1 MTTARHLV
9 LSISA
14 SYLSSA
20 FLAYLYPLPPLPYP
34 YISRS
39 FTSIVRPSRTKRNKL
54 FSFSLSPSPISY
66 NQLWVQHSFEE
77 GRGGGRRGRERE
89 REEGESDYLPGWQQR
104 QPRLTFL
111 PTSILPSASRLH
123 IEPSPNHDR
132 GRSSV
137 SSLTLPPILDL
148 VELSIQS
155 VQTVSSSSTSAIILH
170 HHHHLLGDTT
180 PILLPKGN
188 RTWMETGRDCHRL
201 PPSFSSS
208 FSFTL
213 STAGRIIAT
222 QMIVQTIQHL
232 VVCSTRARTLL
243 SATRKVAATVLSRGS
258 GRGYVTLIA
267 GLDVPDGAD
276 TTSLFIHW
284 PVSWFTLRGLLMSW
298 GLVPTGL
305 RCGGGGCTGWLL
317 CGCWLAG
324 LGRGGG
330 GTGGVRGQGHGLAR
344 LEGDCNTSEG
354 LARLDNA
361 DRPPG
366 LLRDSS
372 SSGVPAS
379 PTLPRLSSEWSSSPS
394 PSASPSPS
402 PPSPMYLI
410 HFFLRLRTSNSRLVF
425 GVTFGSRQGCVRFV
439 WLRKINFWRA
449 LNVVL
454 LSFFL
459 SFLKLRRDEIFNRKC
474 VSLVRTTFEASQWK
488 VTSRIIIPTKRA
500 CGHSWS

>member
-14 SYLSSA
+14 SYFSSA

-39 FTSIVRPSRTKRNKL
+39 LTSIVRPSRTKRNKL

-77 GRGGGRRGRERE
+77 GLEGGRRGRERE
-89 REEGESDYLPGWQQR
+89 REEGESDYLPGWQQW

-170 HHHHLLGDTT
+170 HHHFLRDAT

-201 PPSFSSS
+201 PPSSS
-208 FSFTL
+208 FSFFTL
-213 STAGRIIAT
+213 LTAGRIIAT

-454 LSFFL
+454 LSLFVCLFF
-459 SFLKLRRDEIFNRKC
+459 F
-474 VSLVRTTFEASQWK
+474 
-488 VTSRIIIPTKRA
+488 
-500 CGHSWS
+500 

>member
-14 SYLSSA
+14 SYFSSA

-39 FTSIVRPSRTKRNKL
+39 LTSIVRPSRTKRNKL

-66 NQLWVQHSFEE
+66 NQLWVQYSFEE
-77 GRGGGRRGRERE
+77 GLEGGRRGRERE

-111 PTSILPSASRLH
+111 PTSILPSTSRLH

-137 SSLTLPPILDL
+137 SSLTLPSILDF

-170 HHHHLLGDTT
+170 HHHFLGDTT

-425 GVTFGSRQGCVRFV
+425 F
-439 WLRKINFWRA
+439 
-449 LNVVL
+449 
-454 LSFFL
+454 
-459 SFLKLRRDEIFNRKC
+459 
-474 VSLVRTTFEASQWK
+474 
-488 VTSRIIIPTKRA
+488 
-500 CGHSWS
+500 